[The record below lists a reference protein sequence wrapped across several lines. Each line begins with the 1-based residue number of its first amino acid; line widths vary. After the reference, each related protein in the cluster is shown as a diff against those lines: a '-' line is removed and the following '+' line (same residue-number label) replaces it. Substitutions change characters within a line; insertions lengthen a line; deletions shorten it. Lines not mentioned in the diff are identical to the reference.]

1 MTQRIGTHAMMLI
14 HYFIISRM
22 CFPKVKTFSCFAL
35 ITHLNRICSGTM
47 AGGGN
52 TVIKG
57 LMSKVTCDIDP
68 KEVDKMSD
76 EINNDQRRVRHYSFR
91 IVFNEFFKRIRTT
104 TLH

>member
-1 MTQRIGTHAMMLI
+1 M
-14 HYFIISRM
+14 YE
-22 CFPKVKTFSCFAL
+22 TFSCFAL
-35 ITHLNRICSGTM
+35 ITHLNRTCAGTM

-91 IVFNEFFKRIRTT
+91 IVSLLLIFNTPLHFFNEFFKRIRTT

>member
-1 MTQRIGTHAMMLI
+1 
-14 HYFIISRM
+14 
-22 CFPKVKTFSCFAL
+22 
-35 ITHLNRICSGTM
+35 M

-91 IVFNEFFKRIRTT
+91 IVSLLLIFNTPLHFLMSFLKEFVQQHCIRVEIMEKFDE
-104 TLH
+104 